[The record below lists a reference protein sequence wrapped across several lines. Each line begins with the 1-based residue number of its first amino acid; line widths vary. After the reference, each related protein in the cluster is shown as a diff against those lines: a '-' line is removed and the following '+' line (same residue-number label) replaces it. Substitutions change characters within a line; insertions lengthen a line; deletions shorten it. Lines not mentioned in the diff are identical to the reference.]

1 MASLFRYGGGTTIIG
16 KQFGFRCQKTVQSA
30 WQMENETTPLQKER
44 THEIQSTI
52 CASQQHLGLKI
63 LSILSHEFD
72 IFPPPP
78 RDLGQPPRCTAANA
92 AFSSSRRFSDSE
104 MLRSKEL
111 CRRSNSSI
119 RLSMALK
126 RTEKTSPQT
135 TNKKGG
141 KFFGTQ
147 YIDILEGGNLGE
159 N

>member
-1 MASLFRYGGGTTIIG
+1 
-16 KQFGFRCQKTVQSA
+16 
-30 WQMENETTPLQKER
+30 MENETTTLQKER

-52 CASQQHLGLKI
+52 SASQQHLGIEKSQVFSVMKLT
-63 LSILSHEFD
+63 S
-72 IFPPPP
+72 FPHPV
-78 RDLGQPPRCTAANA
+78 RDLGQPPRCMAANA

-126 RTEKTSPQT
+126 RTEKTSGKQPT
-135 TNKKGG
+135 RKGG

-147 YIDILEGGNLGE
+147 
-159 N
+159 